1 MRKTW
6 KKVIA
11 LSLVAAMAVSAAG
24 CSKSGQTSTEGGS
37 AQTEA
42 GSKGAE
48 AGGSTGGSGEYKDTL
63 VWAQG
68 ADVTSLDP
76 HQGKETPAVEVT
88 DQIFDTLTVV
98 DAATGELQPQIAE
111 SWDQNS
117 DTSYTFH
124 IRQGVKFHDGS
135 EVKAEDVKFSLDRAI
150 NSAAVSY
157 IVDFIDKVDVVD
169 DYTVNVELKAPY
181 APALRNL
188 SVPFAA
194 IVPKAVVEADEEAF
208 KLHPIGT
215 GPYKFVEWKQ
225 GDSVTL
231 ERFDDYYA
239 GPAETQKLVMKV
251 IPEASQRTI
260 ALETGEVDL
269 AYDLLPNDLEKVRS
283 NSDLQLFEAPS
294 LTCYYISMNMNK
306 APYDDQKVRDAVNY
320 AIDRQLIIDTIAS
333 GSGEPADAIIA
344 PAVFGYFSPG
354 AYEYDPEKAKSLLAE
369 AGYPN
374 GFETSIW
381 VNDNQTRVERSE
393 EHTSELQ
400 SRPHI
405 SYAVQ
410 AMLQDVGITCNIEVM
425 EFGSFISRTSAGE
438 HDMGYFGWVTSTT
451 DADYTYYSLEHSS
464 QQGAAGNRSFIADP
478 EVDKLIET
486 GRTSAD
492 ESVRLKA
499 YEDLA
504 VKLKE
509 VNNNAPI
516 YYSTITAGANAK
528 VEGFVMDPIGYHK
541 LEHVKVAK

>member
-1 MRKTW
+1 M
-6 KKVIA
+6 KKRLKACVPA
-11 LSLVAAMAVSAAG
+11 MMAAMMMTAG
-24 CSKSGQTSTEGGS
+24 MTGS
-37 AQTEA
+37 AFA
-42 GSKGAE
+42 AE
-48 AGGSTGGSGEYKDTL
+48 DGTHLNVAMFMWMDG
-63 VWAQG
+63 
-68 ADVTSLDP
+68 LDP
-76 HQGKETPAVEVT
+76 AEGWNGWTTMRCGIGETLLTADENMDVVPCLADSWEQV
-88 DQIFDTLTVV
+88 DDTT
-98 DAATGELQPQIAE
+98 
-111 SWDQNS
+111 
-117 DTSYTFH
+117 YKFH

-369 AGYPN
+369 A
-374 GFETSIW
+374 
-381 VNDNQTRVERSE
+381 
-393 EHTSELQ
+393 
-400 SRPHI
+400 
-405 SYAVQ
+405 
-410 AMLQDVGITCNIEVM
+410 
-425 EFGSFISRTSAGE
+425 
-438 HDMGYFGWVTSTT
+438 
-451 DADYTYYSLEHSS
+451 
-464 QQGAAGNRSFIADP
+464 
-478 EVDKLIET
+478 
-486 GRTSAD
+486 
-492 ESVRLKA
+492 
-499 YEDLA
+499 
-504 VKLKE
+504 
-509 VNNNAPI
+509 
-516 YYSTITAGANAK
+516 
-528 VEGFVMDPIGYHK
+528 
-541 LEHVKVAK
+541 